1 MIEDKELFNEGIKTV
16 ESELSDVKRQQQ
28 HWNKGHKV
36 NTRKLYLNLN
46 ATMLT
51 LKFLTNEAK
60 KEFLKETQ
68 KEHENESHDL

>member
-1 MIEDKELFNEGIKTV
+1 MIDKELFNEGIKTV
-16 ESELSDVKRQQQ
+16 ESELNDVKRQQQ

-51 LKFLTNEAK
+51 LKFFFFFSK
-60 KEFLKETQ
+60 KEFFKRN
-68 KEHENESHDL
+68 K